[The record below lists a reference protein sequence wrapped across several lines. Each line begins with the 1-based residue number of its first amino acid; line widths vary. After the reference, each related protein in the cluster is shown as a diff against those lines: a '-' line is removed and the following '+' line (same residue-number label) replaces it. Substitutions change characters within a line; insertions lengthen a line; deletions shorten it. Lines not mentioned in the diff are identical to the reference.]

1 VTVHDRSEL
10 SIDSSRIHFV
20 ARENGKTSHTTM
32 F

>member
-20 ARENGKTSHTTM
+20 ARENGKSHTTM